1 MQTDVLR
8 SLAVT
13 ADPESIRLVRE
24 FVRDC
29 CAAWGLEESTDTA
42 VLVASELATNAVR
55 YARTPVI
62 VWLGHRS
69 DRIVLS
75 VEDASHESATVRS
88 PGAMDEGGRGLVL
101 VDALAQQWGERDL
114 AGGKLVWAEIATA
127 RPTGAGSQSR
137 STAGEG

>member
-13 ADPESIRLVRE
+13 PEPESIGQVRQ
-24 FVRDC
+24 FVQDC
-29 CAAWGLEESTDTA
+29 CSAWGLEVATETA
-42 VLVASELATNAVR
+42 VLLASELATNAVR

-75 VEDASHESATVRS
+75 VEDASHERATARD
-88 PGAMDEGGRGLVL
+88 PNPLDEGGRGLLL
-101 VDALAQQWGERDL
+101 VDALAERWGERDVPT
-114 AGGKLVWAEIATA
+114 GKLVWAEISTTRRAL
-127 RPTGAGSQSR
+127 REQS
-137 STAGEG
+137 SGPAADHG